1 MSSKGLV
8 AILLALGFLNPVP
21 LAVYAQEEA
30 PIPEVP
36 EVVETPEVPETDP
49 EPVIEETE
57 PDTEISATPEVELI
71 EVADPPEEALMAAFS
86 DEEEFVEEEEPELIW
101 GCEMTMD
108 NEGNEYEQCGMGYY
122 RTLCGYNE
130 GVEECITFFQFY
142 EEEPDYL
149 QMELDELF
157 EYNVLN
163 LSLTWNGNPLSGESS
178 EIPTGTGTL
187 GWSYVIP
194 SGEVLEDLHN
204 RFFRAE
210 QAETALSHITFKLQ
224 VYKGT
229 YGSSTL
235 VYTEDL
241 GHTLSGETVL
251 NLSGT
256 DPYQIVIL
264 GVTENAL
271 EPLNL
276 CMFAS
281 GGELCPYLDPRAE
294 AFEWFMY
301 NGATC
306 NSNDFEPPEFCYDRD
321 HPDYKPDG
329 RIHPF
334 AFGTHQLTI
343 GEAPAIS
350 SVLFLPGIKGSRLY
364 KPSDTCDPDL
374 SLSCPSVK
382 LWEPSGNVLL
392 RELFLTSAGDS
403 GRSDIYTKDEDIVS
417 EVLGANFYA
426 SFVNQ
431 MNALVADGT
440 IPEWKAVAYD
450 WRLSLDD
457 VLSMGTVRGDKIFY
471 REESETPYVE
481 ETLRELAAASPTG
494 KVSIVAHSNGGL
506 VTKKLMQQLEAQ
518 GDEDLVDKIIFVGV
532 PQSGAPQ
539 AVGALLFGYGEA
551 LPRDEC
557 SQFRTFGWL
566 CSVFGSRD
574 MARSLAEHSPMAYH
588 LLPSAAYFEQ
598 VQDSEHPVAL
608 FTASTM
614 YAEERGRYGNS
625 IDSAQELFDFLEA
638 KDGGRTKPTAS
649 DIGSP
654 NVLNSNL
661 LSYGM
666 NAHASLDSWTPP
678 SGIQVYQIAGWGVP
692 TVAGIEFY
700 EQRKLLGGYKEMYRP
715 LFVEDGDG
723 VVPVPSALML
733 AEGSNVQNLWTNLAE
748 VSRGPAPDRNHGN
761 FLETN
766 QVRILIRDILTNTLS
781 SLPLYVSNDR
791 PGPVSGEK
799 LVFYLHSP
807 LSLELYDEEGNHL
820 GETESGEMDE
830 EIEGATY
837 GEFGEVKYII
847 APAGEY
853 TVSMKGKSSGTFSL
867 DIQTLS
873 GNQVTSALTVADVP
887 TTEATIATINVTE
900 DLYDTGPLSLD
911 LDGDGVTESEIQ
923 PEANTTV
930 LYTDPVEEPAEEQ
943 ADDSSAGRR
952 SSSTV
957 RSISDTTPVADAPAT
972 YIPTPFQSPLATQV
986 PQKLAIA
993 PEAPVQTEVAVLT
1006 QAEGVPA
1013 QPTNTMR
1020 GTLTASAYDAVG
1032 TDVFKQIGEVLYNFW
1047 KGAIDVFTRLFAWK

>member
-122 RTLCGYNE
+122 RTLCGYNA

-403 GRSDIYTKDEDIVS
+403 GRRDIYTKEEDIVS

-431 MNALVADGT
+431 MEALTADGT

-471 REESETPYVE
+471 REESETPYIE
-481 ETLRELAAASPTG
+481 ETLRELAAGSPTG

-539 AVGALLFGYGEA
+539 AIGALLFGYGEA

-557 SQFRTFGWL
+557 SQFRTFGWV
-566 CSVFGSRD
+566 CSIFGSRD

-666 NAHASLDSWTPP
+666 NAHTSLDSWTPP

-733 AEGSNVQNLWTNLAE
+733 AEGSNV
-748 VSRGPAPDRNHGN
+748 RNFWLDLDSVATSGSDIDHGN
-761 FLETN
+761 IFELNELR
-766 QVRILIRDILTNTLS
+766 VLLRDLLINEPDSR
-781 SLPLYVSNDR
+781 PEYVSESQPPQRNGD
-791 PGPVSGEK
+791 K

-807 LSLELYDEEGNHL
+807 LTLELYDSDGNHV
-820 GETESGEMDE
+820 GETEDGEMNE
-830 EIEGATY
+830 EIEGVTY

-853 TVSMKGKSSGTFSL
+853 IVSMRGKASGTFSL
-867 DIQTLS
+867 DIQSLS
-873 GNQVTSALTVADVP
+873 GNEIVSSVTLADVP
-887 TTEATIATINVTE
+887 TTEATVATIAVNS
-900 DLYDTGPLSLD
+900 DLANTGALMLD
-911 LDGDGVTESEIQ
+911 LNGDGTAESEIQ
-923 PEANTTV
+923 PSLDDTV
-930 LYTDPVEEPAEEQ
+930 LYTEIEVSPTETDTSSSKRSSTSRSTSITTDTPSLITNAPVPAPVAAPVAQRPPTQQLAQVLVPQGNPDPVLIAANHASSPTEPVE
-943 ADDSSAGRR
+943 RR
-952 SSSTV
+952 
-957 RSISDTTPVADAPAT
+957 A
-972 YIPTPFQSPLATQV
+972 
-986 PQKLAIA
+986 
-993 PEAPVQTEVAVLT
+993 
-1006 QAEGVPA
+1006 
-1013 QPTNTMR
+1013 
-1020 GTLTASAYDAVG
+1020 LTASAYDAID
-1032 TDVFKQIGEVLYNFW
+1032 TDVLKQIGEVLYNLW
-1047 KGAIDVFTRLFAWK
+1047 KGIANILSRIFVWE